1 MNYSVSTWNHLK
13 PYGDK
18 ARLQAAVGAA
28 IDRGLGVELW
38 LDWTAEPAVLDRDN
52 WQTLRRMLD
61 GARSVSAHSSLIHRF
76 DLGTLKQEIDL
87 CAFVGADPLVLH
99 PQSLSFDAGTWDASW
114 GRARLDAAQ
123 EELVAEVVEHARS
136 RSVRLAL
143 ENGPMDLLRL
153 VMDLSRRTAAQD
165 VLGICVDT
173 GHANMHRDLYPEPA
187 AAFLEEFAPSLFQF
201 HVSDNH
207 GEKDDHIVPG
217 EGNVDWEA
225 VMTALERT
233 GYGGPVVLELNSP
246 GPEKAASAAIA
257 FLEGSNRAG
266 RGNSGRQRPPSAI
279 HAELPRRIERHAHVP
294 GRGLG
299 VEARQVEDEAAA
311 LEPPRRCSGGCA
323 RGSPPAAPG

>member
-18 ARLQAAVGAA
+18 ARLQSAVGAA
-28 IDRGLGVELW
+28 LDRGLGVELW

-52 WQTLRRMLD
+52 WQTLRRTLD

-114 GRARLDAAQ
+114 GRARLDPAHEQ
-123 EELVAEVVEHARS
+123 LVAEVVEHARS

-217 EGNVDWEA
+217 AGNVDWEA
-225 VMTALERT
+225 VMTALERHRLRRSRGARAQFPRSRESGERGDRLSRRARIAQGAGNRAAQRYT
-233 GYGGPVVLELNSP
+233 PSSL
-246 GPEKAASAAIA
+246 AAS
-257 FLEGSNRAG
+257 RAT
-266 RGNSGRQRPPSAI
+266 RT
-279 HAELPRRIERHAHVP
+279 
-294 GRGLG
+294 
-299 VEARQVEDEAAA
+299 
-311 LEPPRRCSGGCA
+311 CSGGVSALRLA
-323 RGSPPAAPG
+323 R